1 MKRSIPILALTTLLA
16 GCVSYSEYGGYD
28 NGYYTTGRDSYGDPI
43 YADGS
48 SVYAPASSGRGDYY
62 YEDEGYANYGYS
74 SYVDSPYYY
83 SLFWSLNRWSVD
95 PYWHPQFFYGV
106 TYYPRNYFSFGYGGG
121 FNHGYGYG
129 YGSRYRQFGY
139 SSYAYSPYRLSWVDG
154 YYDWS
159 SYRHYDTPS
168 YSYYAPRYGNARN
181 EAAWLSR
188 QTQYNSG
195 NGYNNGNYGGR
206 SGGLPRTQASR
217 YEDRSQGEVIER
229 RQAQRGADYGGGGG
243 SGRRADP
250 AVSGFG
256 YDRDAASK
264 RPARVDGSRER
275 YIGDSGDV
283 RNGEVGAR
291 QSSRY
296 SGAREQLPARS
307 QRYGS
312 STERGYAP
320 RARDE
325 DVGGYR
331 VAPSRSSSYGQP
343 ASSRAAPV
351 YRESSPRYNQ
361 GADYQPRQS
370 RSAPVYERSQPRE
383 ESAPRYRAA
392 ESSRETYSPREARS
406 SQPSYRQPSYS
417 EPRYSEPRSSEPR
430 ASQPSYRESA
440 PRQYEAPA
448 RMESRSNDYGGGESR
463 SESRAESR
471 SEPAESPRSREA
483 DEQSP
488 P

>member
-1 MKRSIPILALTTLLA
+1 MKHWISVLALTTLLT
-16 GCVSYSEYGGYD
+16 GCVSYSEYDRYD
-28 NGYYTTGRDSYGDPI
+28 DGYYTAGRDAYGNPV
-43 YADGS
+43 YVDGS
-48 SVYAPASSGRGDYY
+48 SYYSPSNSGSGDYY
-62 YEDEGYANYGYS
+62 YEDDSYADYGYS
-74 SYVDSPYYY
+74 NYVDNPYYY

-95 PYWHPQFFYGV
+95 PYWHPRFFYGV

-121 FNHGYGYG
+121 FNYGYG
-129 YGSRYRQFGY
+129 YGSHFRPFGY
-139 SSYAYSPYRLSWVDG
+139 ANYAYSPYRLSWVDG

-159 SYRHYDTPS
+159 SYRHYSTPG

-188 QTQYNSG
+188 QSRYNT
-195 NGYNNGNYGGR
+195 NNASNNENYGGR

-217 YEDRSQGEVIER
+217 YEDRSQGAVIER
-229 RQAQRGADYGGGGG
+229 RQAQRGADYGSGAGG
-243 SGRRADP
+243 GRRADP

-256 YDRDAASK
+256 YDREAAAK
-264 RPARVDGSRER
+264 RPAEAGSPRQR

-283 RNGEVGAR
+283 RSRGDDSA
-291 QSSRY
+291 QPSRY
-296 SGAREQLPARS
+296 TRSADAPPTRS

-312 STERGYAP
+312 SSERGYTP

-325 DVGGYR
+325 DAGGYR
-331 VAPSRSSSYGQP
+331 IAPSRASNYAQP
-343 ASSRAAPV
+343 VQQAPSRAAPV
-351 YRESSPRYNQ
+351 YRQSSPRNNE

-370 RSAPVYERSQPRE
+370 RSASTVERAQPRE
-383 ESAPRYRAA
+383 ESAPRYRSVAP
-392 ESSRETYSPREARS
+392 SRESYSPREARESEPSYS
-406 SQPSYRQPSYS
+406 SQPSYR
-417 EPRYSEPRSSEPR
+417 EP
-430 ASQPSYRESA
+430 A

-448 RMESRSNDYGGGESR
+448 RTESRSSDYDRSESR

-471 SEPAESPRSREA
+471 SEPVESPRSREA

>member
-1 MKRSIPILALTTLLA
+1 MKRLLSVFALTTLLA
-16 GCVSYSEYGGYD
+16 GCVSYTEYGGYD
-28 NGYYTTGRDSYGDPI
+28 DGYYTVGRDANGNPVYV
-43 YADGS
+43 DGS
-48 SVYAPASSGRGDYY
+48 SYYSPSGGGSGDYY
-62 YEDEGYANYGYS
+62 YHDDGYADYGYS

-106 TYYPRNYFSFGYGGG
+106 TYYPRNYFGFGYYGG
-121 FNHGYGYG
+121 FNQGYGYG
-129 YGSRYRQFGY
+129 YGSRYRPFGY

-159 SYRHYDTPS
+159 SYHHHYTPS
-168 YSYYAPRYGNARN
+168 YSHYAPRYGNARN

-188 QTQYNSG
+188 QSNYNAG
-195 NGYNNGNYGGR
+195 NGYNTSNYGGR

-217 YEDRSQGEVIER
+217 YEDRSQRAVIER
-229 RQAQRGADYGGGGG
+229 RQAQRGADYGTGSG

-264 RPARVDGSRER
+264 RPVRVDSSRER
-275 YIGDSGDV
+275 HIGDSGDV

-291 QSSRY
+291 QPSRY

-312 STERGYAP
+312 SIERGYAP
-320 RARDE
+320 RARE
-325 DVGGYR
+325 DDAGGYR
-331 VAPSRSSSYGQP
+331 IAPSRSSTYGQP
-343 ASSRAAPV
+343 VQQSPRRAAPV
-351 YRESSPRYNQ
+351 YRESSPRFDS
-361 GADYQPRQS
+361 GAEYQPRQS
-370 RSAPVYERSQPRE
+370 RSAPVYQQPQPRE
-383 ESAPRYRAA
+383 QSAPRYRSA
-392 ESSRETYSPREARS
+392 ESGRESYSPRESRFSQPSYGEQRS
-406 SQPSYRQPSYS
+406 SQPSYR
-417 EPRYSEPRSSEPR
+417 EP
-430 ASQPSYRESA
+430 A

-448 RMESRSNDYGGGESR
+448 RMESRGGDYGR
-463 SESRAESR
+463 SEARSEPRFESR
-471 SEPAESPRSREA
+471 SEPTESPRSRET
-483 DEQSP
+483 DEQAP